1 MRRIAIFQLA
11 HFQTNLPD
19 KWSRIVRTCTLVLA
33 LIVKWPLP
41 CLKVAVIKV
50 YPARVFS
57 FWKLIAEG
65 FAVCASDRV
74 KKGLPVWSTSRP
86 RTCSPRRSWWRRMT
100 TFRWAGQVY
109 LQHFLYMSS
118 EQWAVSRLPLKRQL
132 LLQHECAP
140 LIHPDESMHSSIA
153 KILLSHS
160 SGGLMPDAKWRM
172 KTLTRASFFF
182 FFLFQHWKQ

>member
-1 MRRIAIFQLA
+1 MTRFANFQLA

-50 YPARVFS
+50 CPARVFS
-57 FWKLIAEG
+57 FWKRITEG

-100 TFRWAGQVY
+100 AFRWAGQAY
-109 LQHFLYMSS
+109 LQHFLYVCS
-118 EQWAVSRLPLKRQL
+118 EQWAGCLSSGNSCCSTSVLHWYTLMKVCTVRLPRYYSVTAQEAWCQTLN
-132 LLQHECAP
+132 E
-140 LIHPDESMHSSIA
+140 
-153 KILLSHS
+153 
-160 SGGLMPDAKWRM
+160 GWRHWPE
-172 KTLTRASFFF
+172 LFF